1 MGRRLL
7 SRFGGVDRRAGG
19 GGVVRRKTLL
29 LGTVVAL
36 LAMALPGSALAAK
49 PGPGTCSGGSIGTG
63 TWTGFT
69 VTGKCTI
76 ADGATVQINGNL
88 IVANGAILNDHAASK
103 GEVDITGNIL
113 VGKGAILGLG
123 YNAPA
128 GTLGPDTVGG
138 SIVAIKPLTLYLGNL
153 TVAGNVISIGGASPM
168 PPAAAARNFPIKD
181 NTIIG
186 NLIILGWQGGWL
198 GVIRNDVEGNV
209 IVSKNVSLST
219 PPGPAGSGELGGPG
233 MDPDSTE
240 VMTNT
245 ISGNLI
251 CLGNT
256 PAAQVNPTDKGQ
268 PNIVGGKAIGEC
280 SGLTR

>member
-1 MGRRLL
+1 M
-7 SRFGGVDRRAGG
+7 
-19 GGVVRRKTLL
+19 RRKTLL

-88 IVANGAILNDHAASK
+88 IVANGAVLNDHAASK
-103 GEVDITGNIL
+103 AEVDITGNVL

-123 YNAPA
+123 YNAAP

-138 SIVAIKPLTLYLGNL
+138 SIVAIKPLALYLGNL
-153 TVAGNVISIGGASPM
+153 TVGGNVISIGGASPM
-168 PPAAAARNFPIKD
+168 PPAAAARNLPIKD

-186 NLIILGWQGGWL
+186 NLIIQGWQGGWL
-198 GVIRNDVEGNV
+198 GVIRNNVDGNV
-209 IVSKNVSLST
+209 IVAMNVSLST
-219 PPGPAGSGELGGPG
+219 PGPAGSGELGVPV
-233 MDPDSTE
+233 MDPDSNE
-240 VMTNT
+240 VQTNN

-251 CLGNT
+251 CFGNT
-256 PAAQVNPTDKGQ
+256 PAAQVNLTDKGS
-268 PNIVGGKAIGEC
+268 PNVVAGKAIGEC
-280 SGLTR
+280 TGLTK